1 MPKFKINRA
10 LIFIVLIV
18 AVLGAAGVF
27 IYLQVRTDQVA
38 AALEE
43 DKTLKFMLVVGDQGE
58 IQFSEVVFFQH
69 DTGKCA
75 LVDIPLHTG
84 MLLED
89 RNKIGPIQKVFDS
102 KNPDPYVNHVEKL
115 LNTEIDYYFYVEKRQ
130 LVHVVDLVEGLELF
144 IPNPVEYQGED
155 GLVLLPS
162 GSVTL
167 DGTKAALFAMY
178 QEPNERE
185 NERITRRQKFVQ
197 SLFKKFGEK
206 KDYLQNEHVQE
217 AVLKNI
223 ETDLSGRAV
232 ISLLQS
238 FTHLDYEQVVFQ
250 RVLGNERRVD
260 GKTLLFPY
268 YEGNLIKETVQQTLS
283 SLRNK
288 EVVSTEELN
297 VTLELLNGTDRNGL
311 AGRTSQVYK
320 SFGYD
325 VARIGN
331 SESQDHEKTLVI
343 DWTGDI
349 SAAQQVANVIQCKN
363 VESRTS
369 EAVEAPANAPGV
381 DVIDV
386 TIILGKDFDGRYC
399 KE

>member
-260 GKTLLFPY
+260 GKTLLFP
-268 YEGNLIKETVQQTLS
+268 
-283 SLRNK
+283 
-288 EVVSTEELN
+288 
-297 VTLELLNGTDRNGL
+297 
-311 AGRTSQVYK
+311 
-320 SFGYD
+320 
-325 VARIGN
+325 
-331 SESQDHEKTLVI
+331 
-343 DWTGDI
+343 
-349 SAAQQVANVIQCKN
+349 
-363 VESRTS
+363 
-369 EAVEAPANAPGV
+369 
-381 DVIDV
+381 
-386 TIILGKDFDGRYC
+386 
-399 KE
+399 